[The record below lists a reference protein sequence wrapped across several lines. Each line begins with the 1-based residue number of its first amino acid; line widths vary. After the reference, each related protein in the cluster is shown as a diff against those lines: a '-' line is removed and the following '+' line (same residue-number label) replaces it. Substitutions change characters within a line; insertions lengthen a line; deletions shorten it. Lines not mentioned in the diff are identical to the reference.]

1 MGTSKHNKALSAKDV
16 DQLMAAVQDLDK
28 SVAYLSKLLQN
39 SLKAQAQTQDGK
51 EEELVLPRKTVH

>member
-28 SVAYLSKLLQN
+28 SVAYLSRLLQN
-39 SLKAQAQTQDGK
+39 SLKAQTQTPDGK